1 MVLKCMTDLE
11 DISIAFV
18 RNMGKIFLEAHS
30 NPGFVDKKS
39 LSVYTSSNLAVLQ
52 LFCHQ
57 TGKTFSVKH
66 CRIVGHLKRN
76 V

>member
-1 MVLKCMTDLE
+1 MVLEYMTDLE

-18 RNMGKIFLEAHS
+18 RNMGNIFLEALS
-30 NPGFVDKKS
+30 NPGFVIKS